1 MAWLTYDTV
10 NDDTKTMYQKI
21 REAIQH
27 AIDTVLPVVKR
38 KRGITRKVP
47 ERTKA
52 LYDQRTKMT
61 GSPQEYKQI
70 Q

>member
-1 MAWLTYDTV
+1 
-10 NDDTKTMYQKI
+10 MYQKI